1 MLKYLFISCVVLV
14 FLTCITHLFISS
26 QKNNF
31 FMFVYKQAFSKQSLT
46 TLSIAKIQK
55 LKLLKVDLFALSTGP
70 IITTKLFN
78 LLLIK
83 GSIL

>member
-14 FLTCITHLFISS
+14 FLACITHLLISS
-26 QKNNF
+26 QKNKF
-31 FMFVYKQAFSKQSLT
+31 FILVYKQAFSKQTLT
-46 TLSIAKIQK
+46 TLSITKIQK
-55 LKLLKVDLFALSTGP
+55 ITLLKVELFALSTGP

-83 GSIL
+83 WSIL